1 MAKEAVISTE
11 DSVYI
16 LQSGMNIYVKTA
28 DICSLFGFSNQ
39 WAGQLTSQGI
49 LNKTKTPQ
57 GNLYNL
63 VNSVKSY
70 IESIE
75 NKVSKTED
83 EKKIEKA
90 KSAAELK
97 LKAAKASIAQLQ
109 ADELKGRMHR
119 SEDVERLT
127 QDMCYTIR
135 NMLLGM
141 PGRLAVDVANCDSA
155 EECSVII
162 RDAVNAILEEL
173 SNYQYDPKKYEEL
186 VREREDM
193 DDKPQDDDE

>member
-1 MAKEAVISTE
+1 M
-11 DSVYI
+11 
-16 LQSGMNIYVKTA
+16 
-28 DICSLFGFSNQ
+28 
-39 WAGQLTSQGI
+39 
-49 LNKTKTPQ
+49 
-57 GNLYNL
+57 
-63 VNSVKSY
+63 
-70 IESIE
+70 
-75 NKVSKTED
+75 
-83 EKKIEKA
+83 
-90 KSAAELK
+90 
-97 LKAAKASIAQLQ
+97 
-109 ADELKGRMHR
+109 
-119 SEDVERLT
+119 ERLT
-127 QDMCYTIR
+127 QDMCDTIR